1 MIDKIAKEGLIS
13 LNLISSHH
21 IEFTNRLLGCWQEK
35 VFCYGDTN
43 TLTTRQFDQRGGY
56 SECRSFS

>member
-1 MIDKIAKEGLIS
+1 MIDKPAKEGFIS
-13 LNLISSHH
+13 LDVIFSQH

-35 VFCYGDTN
+35 VFCHGDTD